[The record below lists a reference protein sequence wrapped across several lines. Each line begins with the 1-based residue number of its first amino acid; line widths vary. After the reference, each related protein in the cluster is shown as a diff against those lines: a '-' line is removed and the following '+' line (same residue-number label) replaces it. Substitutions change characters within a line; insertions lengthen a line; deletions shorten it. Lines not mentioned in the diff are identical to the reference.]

1 MWLHPGTPRLAATGS
16 SRDQRVAGDGAA
28 PQPHRGRVR
37 GRRARSTAVADDV
50 GRRLRDHAARVVH
63 HEGGRQGGASVTIP
77 CPPPTPLPFTSLSGW
92 AAAPNTASS
101 KPTATLTA
109 TASAARPSHSPP
121 VCQLPPPPPP
131 SPFSP
136 DPPPPSPCA
145 AATPSSPP
153 SNQNHPS
160 RKCARASS
168 FELGEVAPP
177 RARGCCFDTV

>member
-121 VCQLPPPPPP
+121 ECQLAASAVSLSLLARPATA
-131 SPFSP
+131 FSMCGGDAVIP
-136 DPPPPSPCA
+136 ALKPK
-145 AATPSSPP
+145 SSVP
-153 SNQNHPS
+153 QM
-160 RKCARASS
+160 RSS
-168 FELGEVAPP
+168 VF
-177 RARGCCFDTV
+177 F